1 MKRWMAAALGALVV
15 AGLAVL
21 AGGQRPDPGG
31 PEAARAAR
39 GEYLVKQVAMCVQCH
54 SPRDDRGEL
63 DYERLFQGA
72 PIPVKS
78 PWTRQEWAP
87 QAPSLAGLPGGW
99 SEEQLPNFLQT
110 GKDIN
115 GRGPRRPM
123 PPFRMNREDALAV
136 AAYLKSLRVIGGIT
150 TRPS

>member
-1 MKRWMAAALGALVV
+1 MKRWMTAAMGLSAVAAVVVV
-15 AGLAVL
+15 AGGQKPEK
-21 AGGQRPDPGG
+21 AGTTAERQ
-31 PEAARAAR
+31 AR

-54 SPRDDRGEL
+54 SPRNDRGDL
-63 DYERLFQGA
+63 DGERIFQGA

-99 SEEQLPNFLQT
+99 NEEQLANFLQT

-115 GRGPRRPM
+115 SRGPRPPM
-123 PPFRMNREDALAV
+123 PPFRMNREDALSV